1 MSSGT
6 SYNGWPASDDRS
18 AIGVVPSDWFPGGV
32 KAGDVSTVL
41 GYVMRQL
48 DARVE
53 AIVDGWNWGYTYKA
67 NVNNPSQLSCHAS
80 GTAGDFNAPSH
91 PNGSSGTFSD
101 EQVGVIYQI
110 LDEVQGSISWLSGY
124 DEMHFEVCV
133 GAGDL
138 AIVAASLPGSTPP
151 PDPTDWLD
159 DMVTEDQWNALTA
172 DVTEIKQRL
181 RGADTGAG
189 ERHEHFDMLQGIDSN
204 TVDTQYRVRGA
215 DTGPGQRHEHF
226 DMLQGI
232 DGAVNSGGS

>member
-32 KAGDVSTVL
+32 KAGDVATVL

-80 GTAGDFNAPSH
+80 GTAGDFNAPNH

-101 EQVGVIYQI
+101 AQVGVIYQI

-138 AIVAASLPGSTPP
+138 AIVAASLPGSPPP
-151 PDPTDWLD
+151 PDPTDWL

-181 RGADTGAG
+181 RGADTGEG
-189 ERHEHFDMLQGIDSN
+189 EKHEHFDMLQGIDSA
-204 TVDTQYRVRGA
+204 TSDTQYRVRGA

-232 DGAVNSGGS
+232 DGALTSGQ